1 MSMPK
6 TESGFTVIELLISI
20 VVGLLFIISANQ
32 LYGAVIE
39 DTGTA
44 RERAIASNLAY
55 LNLKSYTS
63 FASNPCTS
71 YTPSPQPT
79 IPSDS
84 GLSSATAEVTIT
96 CPYSSQPSA
105 QNISKINSII
115 RYGNPQKVVTHATY
129 LYNN

>member
-1 MSMPK
+1 M
-6 TESGFTVIELLISI
+6 TTNAESGFTVVELLISI

-39 DTGTA
+39 DTGNA
-44 RERAIASNLAY
+44 RERATASNLAY

-63 FASNPCTS
+63 FASKPCVE
-71 YTPSPQPT
+71 YTPSPQPS
-79 IPSDS
+79 IPGDS
-84 GLSSATAEVTIT
+84 GLSSASAEVTIT

-105 QNISKINSII
+105 QNVSKINSII

-129 LYNN
+129 VYGN